1 MRIEDS
7 FNRRDDHAVV
17 VGELAEFLDQV
28 HKSSLNG
35 TLFRRKLY
43 VRGSGFFH
51 DHASDV
57 ISGLGFRCS
66 LVDKGCKSFKFSA
79 VAFMQPNGRDSWLIG
94 RAKKAGRDEAGSS
107 LQTQ

>member
-7 FNRRDDHAVV
+7 LNRRDDHAVV
-17 VGELAEFLDQV
+17 VGELAEFPDQV

-51 DHASDV
+51 DHVSDV

-66 LVDKGCKSFKFSA
+66 FVDEGCKSFKFSRPPL
-79 VAFMQPNGRDSWLIG
+79 FGRMAEIG
-94 RAKKAGRDEAGSS
+94 G
-107 LQTQ
+107 

>member
-1 MRIEDS
+1 MSESYAMRIEDS

-57 ISGLGFRCS
+57 ISGLGLRCS
-66 LVDKGCKSFKFSA
+66 FVDKGCKGFKFQRSPLFGR
-79 VAFMQPNGRDSWLIG
+79 VAKIG
-94 RAKKAGRDEAGSS
+94 G
-107 LQTQ
+107 